1 MKAQRIW
8 AAIGLVLMVVSLVCM
23 MGGMFAGAAK
33 ELMLQIALV
42 AFLGAAAVLL
52 GLKALQKRQESQES
66 EKQE

>member
-1 MKAQRIW
+1 MKSHRIW
-8 AAIGLVLMVVSLVCM
+8 AALGLVLMAVSLVCM
-23 MGGMFAGAAK
+23 MGGMFASAAK

-52 GLKALQKRQESQES
+52 GLKALQKRQESQEN

>member
-1 MKAQRIW
+1 MKQQRIW
-8 AAIGLVLMVVSLVCM
+8 AALGLVLMVISLVCM
-23 MGGMFAGAAK
+23 MGGMFAGASK

-52 GLKALQKRQESQES
+52 SLKALQKRQENQES